1 MNKNNTKK
9 VSRKLLTATM
19 ATVLMISLSSCSG
32 SNNSI
37 KDEMASQTYAS
48 CGDSSITKG
57 ELWEELKW
65 NTKDVLETQITNVVL
80 NNYIE
85 KITKTVNTN
94 SFNDLNDSDKELL
107 GLTDKEEADFI
118 KMKNTYE
125 TRLVDYVIQDIYSF
139 NYNNSHYFTNLVNLG
154 NEKAGFNEL
163 KYIDVIYSNYFVSP
177 ISKDE
182 LASIR
187 EAIIANKDDE
197 DSQIEASKSLL
208 NVAKKVSEKY
218 YPLYAK
224 ELLAIDKITEEADEK
239 DEKYAN
245 GEEDSQYFS
254 ESDYASKFKKLYT
267 NNYDLNLVLIHF
279 ASTDEYNDTLRA
291 FGLKF
296 YNKKLYYIGASS
308 DTQEKSYDDYCKYYD
323 DFSNSDLTRVNEDVI
338 DLENS
343 DPAIILEIF
352 VQIYNYVYGEYVTK
366 DKLDSNFHNGVTKDT
381 SIEDLRKIT
390 LEITKTSTLKYDDTV
405 NTLLSTSGEDV
416 IFNSTYINGL
426 TSSFATYLYETLS
439 EDITN
444 SDKKAYT
451 TSSQSASSGCYMAY
465 KFGSDKDKDT
475 TSEYAKW
482 YNSDRSNSD
491 IYDYIH
497 QEGNESLALEIRE
510 ELIIGKLTDSN
521 ISSYLTEASKD
532 INVKIYNEAL
542 EIQYSTNN
550 SDYSKALGSA
560 PNNNVLA
567 TIEYDGKTYNL
578 NVISDEEDENTIN
591 IPGTDTAF
599 GAYDYLEKTN
609 GSTTA
614 IDLLTKKMIKQTK
627 AYEETGT
634 DEKIKEYKDYINY
647 ILFLFANGGYASN
660 GYPASIGKYNFL
672 MLYFHTAS
680 INDIVNNYYR
690 VQYASAKLLTD
701 YSNDELISFFKE
713 YTDDAYDKYF
723 SLTATR
729 LIVYYDGN
737 DDGEADDVDTWAN
750 KLVTFEG
757 VDNVPMSIVAKSLAY
772 EVYNKI
778 SASSSAHTDKLT
790 SLVTEINESAKA
802 EYSHNLIAPE
812 NVWAKYKKLGL
823 NVKTEDITATNSS
836 TDIDWKIKNRLYEYA
851 TNESYQY
858 YINSTAPSAYIETI
872 TKDDITQS
880 NDKIVKSTDGFNL
893 LLVTEGTAP
902 ASAKWTEEDNT
913 DKILED
919 IIVKF
924 NEQYYKIDNVYN
936 EGDKLTSDQIKLYV
950 LDYMS
955 NNSSTLSPADTSSAL
970 STFLSPVLTRFTS
983 SETQRIVLL
992 SFMKAFLVNNEGKA
1006 EYSSKE
1012 LYDIVSFAN
1021 QSYNGADGIFAK
1033 LIVINQNSADN
1044 YTLYYKDLDNSNTVD
1059 AYENW
1064 WTKLE
1069 EKIASFLIK
1078 EDN

>member
-37 KDEMASQTYAS
+37 KDEMANQIYAS
-48 CGDSSITKG
+48 CGDATITKG

-65 NTKDVLETQITNVVL
+65 SSKDVLETQITNVVL

-94 SFNDLNDSDKELL
+94 SFNDLSDSDKDLL
-107 GLTDKEEADFI
+107 GLTDKEEKDFI

-139 NYNNSHYFTNLVNLG
+139 NYNNSHYFSNLVNLG

-163 KYIDVIYSNYFVSP
+163 KYIDSIYSNYFVSP
-177 ISKDE
+177 ITKDD

-187 EAIIANKDDE
+187 EAIISNDKNENA
-197 DSQIEASKSLL
+197 QIEASKSLL
-208 NVAKKVSEKY
+208 DVAKKVSEKY

-245 GEEDSQYFS
+245 GEEDSQYFA
-254 ESDYASKFKKLYT
+254 ESDYASKFKKLHT

-279 ASTDEYNDTLRA
+279 ASTEEYNDTLRA

-296 YNKKLYYIGASS
+296 YNKKLYYIGSS
-308 DTQEKSYDDYCKYYD
+308 DDTQSKSYDDYCKYYD
-323 DFSNSDLTRVNEDVI
+323 DFSNSDLTRSDDVI

-343 DPAIILEIF
+343 DAATTLEIF

-366 DKLDSNFHNGVTKDT
+366 NRLDSNFHNGVTKDT

-390 LEITKTSTLKYDDTV
+390 LDIVKTTSLKYEDTV
-405 NTLLSTSGEDV
+405 NTLLSTSSEDV
-416 IFNSTYINGL
+416 IFDSTYINGL
-426 TSSFATYLYETLS
+426 TTSFATYLYETLS
-439 EDITN
+439 DDVTDP
-444 SDKKAYT
+444 DKKAYT
-451 TSSQSASSGCYMAY
+451 TSSQSATSGCYMAY

-510 ELIIGKLTDSN
+510 ELIIGKLSDSN
-521 ISSYLTEASKD
+521 ISSYLTEASED
-532 INVKIYNEAL
+532 VNVKIYNEAL
-542 EIQYSTNN
+542 EILYTTENN
-550 SDYSKALGSA
+550 DYSKAVGSA

-634 DEKIKEYKDYINY
+634 EEKIKEYKDYINY
-647 ILFLFANGGYASN
+647 ILYLFANGGYASN

-680 INDIVNNYYR
+680 INEIVNNYYR

-723 SLTATR
+723 SLSATR
-729 LIVYYDGN
+729 LVVYYDGD

-757 VDNVPMSIVAKSLAY
+757 VANVPMSVVAKSLAY

-778 SASSSAHTDKLT
+778 SASSSAHADKLT
-790 SLVTEINESAKA
+790 SLVTEINDSAKA

-836 TDIDWKIKNRLYEYA
+836 TDIDWKIKNRLYKYA
-851 TNESYQY
+851 TDESYQY
-858 YINSTAPSAYIETI
+858 YINSTAPSAYLETI
-872 TKDDITQS
+872 TKDDITQT
-880 NDKIVKSTDGFNL
+880 NDKIIKSTDGFNL

-936 EGDKLTSDQIKLYV
+936 EEDKLTANQIKLYV

-992 SFMKAFLVNNEGKA
+992 SFMKAFLVNNEGKT
-1006 EYSSKE
+1006 EYNSKE
-1012 LYDIVSFAN
+1012 LYDIVTFDN
-1021 QSYNGADGIFAK
+1021 QDYNGADGIFAK
-1033 LIVINQNSADN
+1033 LIVINQNSADS
-1044 YTLYYKDLDNSNTVD
+1044 YLSYYKDLDDSKTVD

-1069 EKIASFLIK
+1069 DKIASFLIK